1 MNPAARERFILERV
15 EASGA
20 CTYQNLAEAIGV
32 AEMTIRRDVER
43 MAKSGSVLKI
53 LGGVQTAGAPKQFYE
68 SALQDRVR
76 KNAKEKRAIAT
87 QALKLIEPHQT
98 IFLDGGT
105 TSLAFAKALAEQDT
119 PLNVVTNST
128 YVCLELAKC
137 RNVSVLSLGGK
148 FDAGSGCLVGPTSEE
163 LSARFFVDLA
173 FFSTM
178 GVIPG
183 EGTFESNIATLRIK
197 QIIGGQ
203 AGKIVLL
210 VDHSKFGARALCK
223 VLDIHQI
230 QQVVTDK
237 ATPTS
242 VVRELEKQGCKVVVA
257 AEHAQTMEVSSS
269 AS

>member
-15 EASGA
+15 EATGA
-20 CTYQNLAEAIGV
+20 CTYQSLAEAIGV

-43 MAKSGSVLKI
+43 MSKRGSVLKI

-76 KNAKEKRAIAT
+76 RNAREKRAIALQT
-87 QALKLIEPHQT
+87 LTLIQPQQT

-105 TSLAFAKALAEQDT
+105 TSLAFAKVLAEQDA
-119 PLNVVTNST
+119 PLSVVTNST

-137 RNVSVLSLGGK
+137 KNLSVLSLGGK
-148 FDAGSGCLVGPTSEE
+148 FDPGSGCLVGPTSEE

-197 QIIGGQ
+197 QLIGGQ

-230 QQVVTDK
+230 QVVVTDK
-237 ATPTS
+237 GTPATTL
-242 VVRELEKQGCKVVVA
+242 RELGKQGLEVMVA
-257 AEHAQTMEVSSS
+257 SEPARAMEVGSRVT
-269 AS
+269 

>member
-20 CTYQNLAEAIGV
+20 CTYPSLAEAIGV
-32 AEMTIRRDVER
+32 AEMTIRRDVDR
-43 MAKSGSVLKI
+43 MAKGGSVLKI
-53 LGGVQTAGAPKQFYE
+53 LGGVQMAGAPKQFYE

-76 KNAKEKRAIAT
+76 RNAREKRAIALH
-87 QALKLIEPHQT
+87 AFSLIEPHQT
-98 IFLDGGT
+98 VFLDGGT
-105 TSLAFAKALAEQDT
+105 TCLAFAKVVAERDC

-148 FDAGSGCLVGPTSEE
+148 FDSGSGCLVGPTSEE
-163 LSARFFVDLA
+163 LSARFFVDVA

-178 GVIPG
+178 GVIPS

-203 AGKIVLL
+203 AGKTVLL

-223 VLDIHQI
+223 VLGIHQV
-230 QQVVTDK
+230 QQIVTDNS
-237 ATPTS
+237 TPAS
-242 VVRELEKQGCKVVVA
+242 VIRELEKQGCQVLLASEAGHV
-257 AEHAQTMEVSSS
+257 MEVGSR